1 MVLYGTEKIRCIRF
15 WIHTRCLSAL
25 SFKMH
30 STGQQLIIQR
40 VGGFQNRDGKTLSTN
55 AYNKKNEMKNKKI
68 PRIFC
73 QTPKP
78 FNFID
83 EVETLHTFLKDI
95 ISIFSKTQIFVS
107 TCMKI
112 YEPISTFN
120 GLPIYPHVIS
130 CLAVLMTLV
139 LPMLL

>member
-95 ISIFSKTQIFVS
+95 TYIYIYIYISSAYLKRLQLRLWILKSYT
-107 TCMKI
+107 
-112 YEPISTFN
+112 
-120 GLPIYPHVIS
+120 VINIQ
-130 CLAVLMTLV
+130 
-139 LPMLL
+139 